1 MRKAKG
7 TPFKLRPAPFKDNG
21 KNVKTENLG
30 EMVTDQNHL
39 VDVTKRTTVT
49 PDLSGTRGTG
59 KSYRET
65 YGPKQKAKYGSFENY
80 VKAAEEYWE
89 KKGKGKGG
97 KKKVEF
103 ERKEKPNPGTPGTPG
118 DKTDPF
124 TSPEGR
130 GQQRYIMSQH
140 RLARK
145 NIRKNFRKGD
155 MSREEYKR
163 LMAENREQQMRA
175 SMAMAKN
182 ASDQGNQGRNP
193 YRSGE
198 QIKYD
203 HEMSKGS
210 EGTEGTNYTEA
221 SETQIANLQNIDQ
234 LERDEAGESNI
245 EENNEDQDSALG
257 LKLKYGRRSS
267 GAPFKLRKYK

>member
-1 MRKAKG
+1 
-7 TPFKLRPAPFKDNG
+7 
-21 KNVKTENLG
+21 
-30 EMVTDQNHL
+30 
-39 VDVTKRTTVT
+39 
-49 PDLSGTRGTG
+49 
-59 KSYRET
+59 
-65 YGPKQKAKYGSFENY
+65 
-80 VKAAEEYWE
+80 
-89 KKGKGKGG
+89 
-97 KKKVEF
+97 
-103 ERKEKPNPGTPGTPG
+103 
-118 DKTDPF
+118 
-124 TSPEGR
+124 
-130 GQQRYIMSQH
+130 
-140 RLARK
+140 
-145 NIRKNFRKGD
+145 